1 MSEIL
6 IVHELEAKLLNKTV
20 EALSHISLKQNIV
33 TINLEDF
40 LNSSENYF
48 NTNTEILFLH
58 FDLNNEISSHQLAS
72 KHARRLKL
80 KEINPYN
87 ELSEIFDNKFL
98 FYNFMLA
105 NGFKQA
111 KSIKIDRTSNITQ
124 SINIIQNFAQKHNI
138 TKLLCKTVH
147 GTESRDQLKL
157 DINKSQELKQ
167 YLNNVHKY
175 DDLLV
180 QELIPITN
188 EKKILCYE
196 SNLYCEQKLRTEEI
210 KLINNFNSAVNFYTQ
225 KNNISTIKIYSLDLI
240 NAKQDKL
247 ILLEANIRPAGIYKQ
262 ISCID

>member
-1 MSEIL
+1 M
-6 IVHELEAKLLNKTV
+6 
-20 EALSHISLKQNIV
+20 Q
-33 TINLEDF
+33 
-40 LNSSENYF
+40 
-48 NTNTEILFLH
+48 
-58 FDLNNEISSHQLAS
+58 
-72 KHARRLKL
+72 
-80 KEINPYN
+80 
-87 ELSEIFDNKFL
+87 
-98 FYNFMLA
+98 
-105 NGFKQA
+105 
-111 KSIKIDRTSNITQ
+111 
-124 SINIIQNFAQKHNI
+124 
-138 TKLLCKTVH
+138 TVH

>member
-225 KNNISTIKIYSLDLI
+225 KK
-240 NAKQDKL
+240 
-247 ILLEANIRPAGIYKQ
+247 
-262 ISCID
+262 